1 MVVVTLSLPG
11 TVVPRNLRPSGLES
25 RGYIQAVRS
34 GRSNDHI
41 DVVYVREWL
50 KARCRAQSVP
60 RNLSVVPRQGPKAV
74 GVMARRAE
82 GGATGVTIILADKDK
97 EEKERRHVA

>member
-1 MVVVTLSLPG
+1 MHS
-11 TVVPRNLRPSGLES
+11 
-25 RGYIQAVRS
+25 
-34 GRSNDHI
+34 
-41 DVVYVREWL
+41 
-50 KARCRAQSVP
+50 QSVP